1 MSQEQHPVFLVLVQ
15 IDMEVAI
22 MLIHVKCSTA
32 TVTAVIIKDVVILM
46 NVHLS
51 KQQHRAHLVLVQMD
65 TGAVIL
71 ILVK

>member
-15 IDMEVAI
+15 IDMEVAF

-46 NVHLS
+46 NVHL
-51 KQQHRAHLVLVQMD
+51 VLVQMD

>member
-22 MLIHVKCSTA
+22 KLIHVKCSTA
-32 TVTAVIIKDVVILM
+32 TVTEVIIKDVVILM
-46 NVHLS
+46 NVHLM
-51 KQQHRAHLVLVQMD
+51 LVQMD